1 MRMWFQCF
9 FAFALL
15 SPASIVFADVA
26 TCDRSK
32 CEGGT
37 ALVYSPTDEPAIA
50 CDDLSVCSYV
60 SFYLLV
66 DSMVKAGE
74 ANENDPQN
82 MLVLERKMRRA
93 GLASFQDAAN
103 SYRWA
108 THRQRVKINIMNFKE
123 ELAYV
128 EPVQGGKGYWISFE
142 SLTPIARTAKEYPFA
157 GKITR
162 ASAIMASLVNAG
174 TGVYGAKSIAR
185 EIDAVL
191 PQSFDERISFSL
203 EGHASGGGQIFICSS
218 KKFCDSI
225 HGYFTLLTSLAGPY
239 LFRSKDGKIVA
250 QLNSSLPPD
259 AALLF
264 ESALLRIK

>member
-9 FAFALL
+9 FALALL
-15 SPASIVFADVA
+15 SPASIVLADVA
-26 TCDRSK
+26 TCNRSK

-37 ALVYSPTDEPAIA
+37 ALVYSPPDEPAIA
-50 CDDLSVCSYV
+50 CDDLNVCSYV

-74 ANENDPQN
+74 ANENDPQD
-82 MLVLERKMRRA
+82 MLVLERKMQRA
-93 GLASFQDAAN
+93 GLASFQDAEN
-103 SYRWA
+103 RYRWA
-108 THRQRVKINIMNFKE
+108 THRQQVKISTMNFKE

-128 EPVQGGKGYWISFE
+128 EPIQGGSGYWIGFD
-142 SLTPIARTAKEYPFA
+142 SLTPEARTAKEYPFA
-157 GKITR
+157 GKVTPG
-162 ASAIMASLVNAG
+162 SAIVASLVNAG
-174 TGVYGAKSIAR
+174 TGVYGAKLIER

-203 EGHASGGGQIFICSS
+203 EGHASVSGQIFLCSS

-225 HGYFTLLTSLAGPY
+225 YRYFTSLISLAGPY

-250 QLNSSLPPD
+250 QLNSSLPPN
-259 AALLF
+259 AALFF
-264 ESALLRIK
+264 ESALLRVK

>member
-9 FAFALL
+9 FALALL
-15 SPASIVFADVA
+15 SPASIVLADIA
-26 TCDRSK
+26 TCNRSK

-37 ALVYSPTDEPAIA
+37 ALVHSPADEPALA
-50 CDDLSVCSYV
+50 CDDLNVCSYV

-74 ANENDPQN
+74 ANENDPQD
-82 MLVLERKMRRA
+82 MLVLERKMQRA
-93 GLASFQDAAN
+93 GLARFQDAAN
-103 SYRWA
+103 TYRWA
-108 THRQRVKINIMNFKE
+108 THRQRVKVNTMNFKE

-128 EPVQGGKGYWISFE
+128 EPIQGGNGYWIGFD
-142 SLTPIARTAKEYPFA
+142 SLTPVARTAKEYPFA
-157 GKITR
+157 GKVTLG
-162 ASAIMASLVNAG
+162 SAIVASLVNAG
-174 TGVYGAKSIAR
+174 TGVYGAKFIER
-185 EIDAVL
+185 ETDAAL
-191 PQSFDERISFSL
+191 PQSFNERISFSL
-203 EGHASGGGQIFICSS
+203 EGYASGGGQIFICSS

-225 HGYFTLLTSLAGPY
+225 HGYFTLLTSLAVPY

-259 AALLF
+259 AALFF